1 MSYIPEQD
9 VSSPKYDER
18 ERGTYPVNLLQSILI
33 LERGENK
40 SLLENQELK
49 EAIEELLSQNF
60 NPLQQRIMVEFY
72 QNLKSYREIGEE
84 LLMNPDIVRHET
96 AVVLRKLRHPKYSNR
111 LKKFI
116 QE

>member
-18 ERGTYPVNLLQSILI
+18 GRGTYPVNLLHSIFGM
-33 LERGENK
+33 RGDENK